1 MSTISD
7 LQGLSSAEDFF
18 HYLKLPYEAAAL
30 SPNRLHIL
38 KLMGQYLKKADLSGS
53 DESIWQAARDTLEA
67 AYADILAKGPLG
79 ARVMQVLKDHD
90 PARRLEAQGKGFFAF
105 DDLFD
110 PA

>member
-7 LQGLSSAEDFF
+7 LQGLSSAEEFF
-18 HYLKLPYEAAAL
+18 TYLKLPFDSAQL

-38 KLMGQYLKKADLSGS
+38 KRMGEYLKKADLSGS
-53 DESIWQAARDTLEA
+53 DEANWQAARDTLEA

-90 PARRLEAQGKGFFAF
+90 PARPAEAQGKGFFAF